1 MAMNAMTSRTSVEGE
16 AMGAVNASGLTKFY
30 GKHRGIEG
38 VDLDVRQ
45 GEVFGFLGP
54 NGAGKT
60 TTIRTLLD
68 EIRPTAGSATILG
81 LDTHRNAVEI
91 RKHIGYIPGDLALYP
106 NLTGWDTLTYFANMR
121 GGVNWSYVGE
131 LAERLDSD
139 LSRKVGDLSTGN
151 RQKVGVIQAFMNRPE
166 LLILDEPTAGLD
178 PLIQREFQ
186 NLVHEV
192 TAEGRTV
199 FLSSHT
205 LSEVQRVADRVG
217 IIRGGFL
224 IAVESVAELRSKAIR
239 RVEFVLDRRPDGSDF
254 ESVPGARNVIAND
267 THVEMSFEGDMGE
280 LLKAATD
287 RYNVEDIKTSE
298 TDLEEIFL
306 TYYHTDEVAKQ

>member
-1 MAMNAMTSRTSVEGE
+1 MNKAADMAGAATEG
-16 AMGAVNASGLTKFY
+16 AAGSAIHTSGLTKYY
-30 GKHRGIEG
+30 GKIRGIEA
-38 VDLDVRQ
+38 VNLDIRS

-91 RKHIGYIPGDLALYP
+91 RRHIGYVPGDLALYP
-106 NLTGWDTLTYFANMR
+106 NLTGRDTLTYFSNMR
-121 GGVNWSYVGE
+121 GGVEWSYVDE
-131 LAERLDSD
+131 LAERLGAD

-151 RQKVGVIQAFMNRPE
+151 RQKIGVIQAFMNRPD
-166 LLILDEPTAGLD
+166 LLIMDEPTAGLD

-186 NLVHEV
+186 NLVRDV

-217 IIRGGFL
+217 IIRDGYL

-239 RVEFVLDRRPDGSDF
+239 HVEFVLDREPEGEVFGSVTGIRNLVTDG
-254 ESVPGARNVIAND
+254 
-267 THVEMSFEGDMGE
+267 THVELSFDGDMGE

-287 RYNVEDIKTSE
+287 RYSVEDIKTSE

-306 TYYHTDEVAKQ
+306 TYYQDAGEAK